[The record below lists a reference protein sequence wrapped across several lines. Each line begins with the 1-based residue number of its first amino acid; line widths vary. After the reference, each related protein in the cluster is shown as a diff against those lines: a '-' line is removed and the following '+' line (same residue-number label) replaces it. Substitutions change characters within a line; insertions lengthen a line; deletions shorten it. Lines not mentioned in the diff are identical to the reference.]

1 LWYTQGWIEH
11 HLASNPID
19 AQELILYY
27 KDPLEALS
35 KLFAS
40 LSNVQGFKLHPSR
53 SSVITT
59 PDTALWWHEMQ
70 VCLQISKTILMHFIS

>member
-1 LWYTQGWIEH
+1 MLQGWIEH

-35 KLFAS
+35 ELFAS
-40 LSNVQGFKLHPSR
+40 PSNVQGFKLHPSR

-70 VCLQISKTILMHFIS
+70 VCLLISKFILMHFMS

>member
-1 LWYTQGWIEH
+1 MLHGWIEH

-40 LSNVQGFKLHPSR
+40 PSNVRGFNCIQAVL
-53 SSVITT
+53 
-59 PDTALWWHEMQ
+59 L
-70 VCLQISKTILMHFIS
+70 